1 MEKIMDTLFGPL
13 PKEYCGYF
21 YYISIFV
28 YIAFLLALISFITLI
43 LKERPKNFYPYV
55 IGIIGVLSYFFFYLQ
70 NRILY
75 SMCIHSL

>member
-1 MEKIMDTLFGPL
+1 MDTLFGPL
-13 PKEYCGYF
+13 PKEYCAYF

-43 LKERPKNFYPYV
+43 LKERPKNFYAYV